1 MKDEILQTSLNQ
13 FLKYGIR
20 EMSIKKLVAPMGIS
34 TKTVYKYFKNK
45 EELLEQAL
53 HFFYAQQYQELEK
66 LSSDQSAVSLLLD
79 VWYMAAEREY
89 KVTNVFFHDLHYYY
103 PDLENKI
110 EAAISK
116 KFHKKFIQII
126 QQGITDGVFRSEI
139 NPEVVMEGIYI
150 LYSVTVR
157 SEKMKRFRADPL
169 NILLNTIVIY
179 IRGFCTQA
187 GIKELDKHIKTFV
200 SFGKAK
206 KVKQKM
212 TNKV

>member
-1 MKDEILQTSLNQ
+1 MKNEILQTSLSQ

-20 EMSIKKLVAPMGIS
+20 EMSIQKLVAPMGIS

-45 EELLEQAL
+45 EELLEHAL
-53 HFFYAQQYQELEK
+53 HLFYAQQYQTLEK
-66 LSSDQSAVSLLLD
+66 LSSDHSAVSLILD

-103 PDLENKI
+103 PDLESKI
-110 EAAISK
+110 EAAIST
-116 KFHKKFIQII
+116 KFHKKFNQII
-126 QQGITDGVFRSEI
+126 EKGIADGVFRSEI
-139 NPEVVMEGIYI
+139 NPEIVMEGIYI
-150 LYSVTVR
+150 LYAITVR

-187 GIKELDKHIKTFV
+187 GIKELDRHIQTFA

-206 KVKQKM
+206 NVKRK
-212 TNKV
+212 